1 MVSFQESM
9 LLYKQHMQQGIL
21 QTAYKG
27 LMEYLM
33 NLRTT
38 FQKNNPSFDV
48 SGNFYQ
54 GYMDMTYFSL
64 TSPALKPLQLKI
76 AIVFIHDTCSF
87 EIWLA
92 ARNKRIQQTYWKLF
106 QKKQW
111 KNYSIPTTRK
121 GEDAIIKYEIVPNP
135 DFNNLDM
142 LTKHIETE
150 TQVFIKDMETFLE
163 GHKP

>member
-9 LLYKQHMQQGIL
+9 VIYKQHMQQGIL

-38 FQKNNPSFDV
+38 FQKNNPSFDI

-64 TSPALKPLQLKI
+64 TPPSLKPLQLKI
-76 AIVFIHDTCSF
+76 AIVFIHDNCSF
-87 EIWLA
+87 EVWLA
-92 ARNKRIQQTYWKLF
+92 ARNKRIQKTYWELF

-111 KNYSIPTTRK
+111 KNYQMPSTIK
-121 GEDAIIKYEIVPNP
+121 GEDAVIKHMMIPNP
-135 DFNNLDM
+135 NFSNLDV

-150 TQVFIKDMETFLE
+150 TQVFIKDIEAFLE
-163 GHKP
+163 VHKP